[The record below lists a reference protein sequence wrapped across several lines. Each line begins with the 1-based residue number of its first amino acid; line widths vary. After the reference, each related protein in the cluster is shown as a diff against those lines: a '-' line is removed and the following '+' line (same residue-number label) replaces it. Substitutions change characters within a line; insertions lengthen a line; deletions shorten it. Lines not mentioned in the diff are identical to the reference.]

1 MAKKPL
7 RILPEAIKYLSK
19 DPATSKYPFEK
30 AKVYPNFRGRIVFD
44 SEKCIGCKMCM
55 RVCPSK
61 AIEIILSDEQPSPQ
75 TGPDGNSIP
84 VKKKFDCIMNLDRC
98 IYCAQCVDI
107 CPKKALKSSEDFELA
122 QLDRKKLKLH
132 YK

>member
-1 MAKKPL
+1 MKKPL
-7 RILPEAIKYLSK
+7 RLFPEAIKQITK
-19 DPATSKYPFEK
+19 KAATRRYPFEK
-30 AKVYPNFRGRIVFD
+30 AKVYPNFRARILFE

-75 TGPDGNSIP
+75 TGPDGNTLAP
-84 VKKKFDCIMNLDRC
+84 KKKFDCIMNLDRC
-98 IYCAQCVDI
+98 IYCAQCVDV
-107 CPKKALKSSEDFELA
+107 CPKKALKSSDDFELA
-122 QLDRKKLKLH
+122 QFKREKLKLH